1 LNAVRSTLALW
12 TAAQKLYPEF
22 MRWIQTGRQLGQ
34 AVKNVQRLRV
44 IIGVF
49 GKHGFVD
56 IVDRMNLGKF
66 LPSRLAA
73 FAESQADKA
82 VPERLRLAFEEL
94 GPTFVK
100 LGQLLSTRTDLLPE
114 SYIEE
119 FVKLQ
124 DNVQQIPFEA
134 VRGVVET
141 ELKMSL
147 EQAYKEF
154 NHHALA
160 SASISQV
167 HEAVLL
173 SGEKVVVKVQRPEIE
188 KIIDNDVS
196 LLAVLAGLLEKYVP
210 ETRIVGPKT
219 IVEEFFRTLSYEVDF
234 VVEANNMSRMAQNM
248 AAIPEI
254 VIPKIYRT
262 LCTSKILTLEKLEGI
277 RVNDL
282 KALDAAGIDRKHV
295 VGVGARAFF
304 RSVMIDGIFHG
315 DLHGGNLF
323 ILPGNKLGIIDF
335 GIVGRLSQKS
345 RDQLANMVMALV
357 TEDYE
362 TLCYQYAELGA
373 AGPSIDFDA
382 FQRETRNTLSPYLGM
397 SLKDVNAGKVLIEAT
412 RIATKYDIRVP
423 GDWMLV
429 FKAILTIEGMGRTL
443 DPDFDLLA
451 MGQDLV
457 KDLVRD
463 QYSMQRLSKDFLWV
477 AKDVAS
483 LFQVLPRQIRWMF
496 RKFNSNDFAIEV
508 KSPELQELRIQLGV
522 NARRTSLSTLA
533 AGLFIAGSLTIEHSS
548 DTMIWGYPLI
558 SVVFFAGGAVM
569 LLRLFFMK
577 SYK

>member
-1 LNAVRSTLALW
+1 
-12 TAAQKLYPEF
+12 
-22 MRWIQTGRQLGQ
+22 MQLGQ

-44 IIGVF
+44 IIGTF

-56 IVDRMNLGKF
+56 VVDRMNLGKF

-73 FAESQADKA
+73 FAESQADKS
-82 VPERLRLAFEEL
+82 VPERLKLAFEEL

-114 SYIEE
+114 NYIEE
-119 FVKLQ
+119 FTKLQ

-134 VRGVVET
+134 VRGVVEQ
-141 ELKMSL
+141 ELKMSI
-147 EQAYKEF
+147 EQAFTSF
-154 NHHALA
+154 NHEALA

-173 SGEKVVVKVQRPEIE
+173 TGEKVVVKVQRPEIA

-196 LLAVLAGLLEKYVP
+196 LLAFLAGLLEKYVP
-210 ETRIVGPKT
+210 ETRIIGPKT

-234 VVEANNMSRMAQNM
+234 IVEANNMSRMAQNM
-248 AAIPEI
+248 SVIPEI
-254 VIPKIYRT
+254 VIPKIYRA
-262 LCTSKILTLEKLEGI
+262 LSTSKILTLEKLEGI

-282 KALDAAGIDRKHV
+282 KALDAAGIDKKHV
-295 VGVGARAFF
+295 VEIGAKAFF

-362 TLCYQYAELGA
+362 TLCYQYAELGS

-382 FQRETRNTLSPYLGM
+382 FQREVRNTLSPYLGM

-443 DPDFDLLA
+443 DPDFDLLV

-457 KDLVRD
+457 KDLVKE
-463 QYSMQRLSKDFLWV
+463 QYSFPRLSKDFLWV
-477 AKDVAS
+477 AKDIAS
-483 LFQVLPRQIRWMF
+483 LLQVLPRQIRWML
-496 RKFNSNDFAIEV
+496 RKLNSNDFAIEI
-508 KSPELQELRIQLGV
+508 KSPDLRDLRVQLDL
-522 NARRTSLSTLA
+522 NARRTSLSVLA
-533 AGLFIAGSLTIEHSS
+533 AGLFIAGSLTVGQSS
-548 DTMIWGYPLI
+548 ETTLWGYPLI
-558 SVVFFAGGAVM
+558 SMIFFCGGSV
-569 LLRLFFMK
+569 LLVNLFFK
-577 SYK
+577 SFK